1 MPRAGQVKPPV
12 EERLSDRIALGVLT
26 RVFPAELVDEVVAE
40 TGRGEK
46 RKRLLPARVT
56 VYFVLAMCLF
66 SGQAYEEVARLLT
79 EGLAW
84 SRRWRGSWE
93 VPTTA
98 AISRARARLG
108 AEPLRAM
115 FARVCR
121 PMATP
126 ETAGAWYR
134 GRRVVAV
141 DGTALDVADTEDN
154 NAFFGRPGSGR
165 GEKKSAF
172 PQVRLVVLAECG
184 THAVFAAATGP
195 CTVAETVLADSLLPQ
210 LEPGMLLLA
219 DRNFLSF
226 DRWRAAAATGA
237 DLLWRV
243 KSNAVLPVC
252 EQYPDG
258 SYRSEI
264 FAAGDRR
271 HRYPQSV
278 RVVEY
283 TVAGH
288 EQDGP
293 IRLVTTIPDPEH
305 APAPELAALY
315 HERWEVEGVLD
326 EIKVHQRGPDVVL
339 RSRYPDGVEQEVYG
353 FLLVHHAIR
362 QVMHQ
367 AAAHTGTDPDRLSF
381 TRSLRVVRRQVPA
394 QAAFSP

>member
-1 MPRAGQVKPPV
+1 VKPPV

-46 RKRLLPARVT
+46 RNRLLPARVT

-66 SGQAYEEVARLLT
+66 SGQAYEEVARLLV

-108 AEPLRAM
+108 PEPLRAL

-121 PMATP
+121 PVASVDTV
-126 ETAGAWYR
+126 GAWYR
-134 GRRVVAV
+134 GRRLVAV
-141 DGTALDVADTEDN
+141 DGTTLDVADTEDN
-154 NAFFGRPGSGR
+154 DAFFGRPGSGR
-165 GEKKSAF
+165 GDKKSAF

-195 CTVAETVLADSLLPQ
+195 CTVAETVLADTLLPHLQ
-210 LEPGMLLLA
+210 PGMLLLA
-219 DRNFLSF
+219 DRNFPGY
-226 DRWRAAAATGA
+226 DRWKAAAATGA

-243 KSNAVLPVC
+243 KSDVVLVVR
-252 EQYPDG
+252 EQYADG
-258 SYRSEI
+258 SYLSEI
-264 FAAGDRR
+264 YAARDKRR
-271 HRYPQSV
+271 VHGQLV

-288 EQDGP
+288 EEAGP
-293 IRLVTTIPDPEH
+293 IRLITTILDPEQ
-305 APAPELAALY
+305 APAAELAALY

-353 FLLVHHAIR
+353 FLLVHHAVR

-367 AAAHTGTDPDRLSF
+367 AADRAGTDPDRLSF